1 MPPGRREFEPPVMA
15 GVTLY
20 IIWELEARFG
30 GWEIVWTAC
39 EGHLANLIASTAA
52 LACNRSGPKAK
63 SVLLEAMYIGPYTL
77 KVTARFYVCS
87 AHTGRC
93 RAQNKIGAAVGA
105 CAGCEQALALDA
117 HHQGFSGRNHTPLRR
132 CAKFGEILMRRLL
145 TRTEQS

>member
-1 MPPGRREFEPPVMA
+1 MWRPFKGTPPGRREFEPPVMA

-20 IIWELEARFG
+20 ITWELEARFG

-52 LACNRSGPKAK
+52 LACNRPGPKAK
-63 SVLLEAMYIGPYTL
+63 SVLLEAMYIGPYAL

-93 RAQNKIGAAVGA
+93 RAQNRTGTGLRMGLV
-105 CAGCEQALALDA
+105 GCEQALDA

-132 CAKFGEILMRRLL
+132 CAKFGEIP
-145 TRTEQS
+145 TTS